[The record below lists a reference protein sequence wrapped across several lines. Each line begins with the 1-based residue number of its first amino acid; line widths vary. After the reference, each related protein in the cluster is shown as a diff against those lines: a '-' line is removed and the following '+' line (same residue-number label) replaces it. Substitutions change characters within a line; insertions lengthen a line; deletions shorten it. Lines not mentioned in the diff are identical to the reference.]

1 MIIIIFLLRVIF
13 VLSVIAFAMLNSGI
27 VTVDLYWYEID
38 APLAQV
44 VLISLLLGYILKY
57 LLPWI
62 FFWKKKKSFLH
73 SS

>member
-1 MIIIIFLLRVIF
+1 MILIVFLLRVVF
-13 VLSVIAFAMLNSGI
+13 VLCVISFAMLNSEI
-27 VTVDLYWYEID
+27 VTIDLYWYEVD

-44 VLISLLLGYILKY
+44 VLISLLLGYLLKF

-73 SS
+73 S